1 MLRGKT
7 AIVSRLG
14 LDAKSACRLEAA
26 ERKGHVGPVE
36 VSGAD
41 SAGVKRRSHHAEAL
55 CRGSHQATLCC
66 LQPGLLGPGARLP
79 PRELGRKRRRKV
91 VGEELEQGC
100 WLFRR
105 QDLTLKNV

>member
-1 MLRGKT
+1 MLRGET

-14 LDAKSACRLEAA
+14 LNAKSACRLEAT

-66 LQPGLLGPGARLP
+66 LQPGLLGPRAQLP
-79 PRELGRKRRRKV
+79 PGNWEGNGAGRWWVRSWSTAAGFSGHR
-91 VGEELEQGC
+91 
-100 WLFRR
+100 
-105 QDLTLKNV
+105 T